1 MNGTPFTETELDQ
14 LSALFARLSVAVGFG
29 SNSERIAA
37 KSAMGGALFVCRMRF
52 DSDAAFISF
61 AGGILGIGPEE
72 AADLIT
78 HAVGDSDDGN
88 DTLNTPSAIDV

>member
-1 MNGTPFTETELDQ
+1 MSPFTSTELDQ
-14 LSALFARLSVAVGFG
+14 LSDLFGRLSVAAGFG

-37 KSAMGGALFVCRMRF
+37 RAAMGGALFVARMRF
-52 DSDAAFISF
+52 DSEAAFQDF
-61 AGGILGIGPEE
+61 AGDVLGIGADE

-88 DTLNTPSAIDV
+88 DTSTAPSVIDLP